1 MSSLSKQLTAL
12 KQAAAI
18 QPNLSE
24 KERASILFSAKDA
37 ASINLEK
44 ISFIALEA
52 YQELTRVVPELY
64 EYQQDLF
71 KPENKN
77 LDR

>member
-1 MSSLSKQLTAL
+1 MSSLAKQLTAL
-12 KQAAAI
+12 KQVAAPTT
-18 QPNLSE
+18 QLSD

-64 EYQQDLF
+64 EYQQELF

-77 LDR
+77 MDR